1 MRSFFMP
8 LLTSDD
14 FVETLAKLRQ
24 RGAGFLLSKL
34 NINALART
42 QSAFD
47 DPGLRTAN
55 WWILPA
61 VRSRWNAK
69 ITGDPA
75 QPYEGYVVDNYL
87 RGRTG
92 LQLCS
97 LGSGSCSHEMAF
109 ARHSAFELVECVDIA
124 GTLLAKAAAQAK
136 QEGLTNMRFEVRDVN
151 RQPWPTAAY
160 DVILFH
166 SALHHFRQVEAVVGH
181 VWQALRPGGLLIL
194 NDYVGPNR
202 LQWTPAQ
209 LAAANQLLRQLPAT
223 HRRRYMARQLKTRIS
238 GPGRLR
244 MLVADPSEAVES
256 EAILPA
262 IRRRFATLEE
272 KPLGGNL
279 LTLVLKDIAHHFLPE
294 DPATQALLRQ
304 LFAAE
309 DAFLQHHPSDLLF
322 GVYQKT

>member
-1 MRSFFMP
+1 MP

-34 NINALART
+34 NFSALART

-47 DPGLRTAN
+47 DPTLRTAN

-61 VRSRWNAK
+61 VRGRWNAK

-75 QPYEGYVVDNYL
+75 RPYEGYVVEKYL

-92 LQLCS
+92 LRLCS
-97 LGSGSCSHEMAF
+97 LGSGSCSHELAF
-109 ARHSAFELVECVDIA
+109 ASHPAFELVECVDIA
-124 GTLLAKAAAQAK
+124 GALLAKAAAQAR

-181 VWQALRPGGLLIL
+181 VWQALRPGGLLII

-262 IRRRFATLEE
+262 IRRRFRMLEE
-272 KPLGGNL
+272 KPLGGNI

-294 DPATQALLRQ
+294 DAATQALLRQ
-304 LFAAE
+304 LFEAE
-309 DAFLQHHPSDLLF
+309 DEFLRHHPSDLLF
-322 GVYQKT
+322 GVYQKS